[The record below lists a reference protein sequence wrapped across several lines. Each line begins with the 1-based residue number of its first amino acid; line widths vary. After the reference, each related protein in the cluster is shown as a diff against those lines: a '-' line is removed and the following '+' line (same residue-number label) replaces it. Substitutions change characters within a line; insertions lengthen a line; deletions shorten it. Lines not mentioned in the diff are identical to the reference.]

1 MRRLFS
7 ILSVFVLFTI
17 PLLSDNFYRLNDYD
31 EFDLSIL
38 AERNITFKEL
48 PDCVEIIIDESQLSD
63 LRGLGYNPV
72 ITEKTLRNDPSLYRT
87 YTEVIQELQTLSILY
102 PTITDLS
109 SLGPSTGKI
118 LFNNGNT
125 NYANYQH
132 EVWCLKVSDN
142 PTQEEEEPNAYVMG
156 GIHSNELISV
166 EVTMAALSYILEN
179 YGTDPEITNI
189 VNSQQ
194 IWFVP
199 IINPDGYTM
208 VIEDSSTTHRKN
220 IRDNNDNMAPDGGN
234 VDGVDLN
241 RNFGYVWG
249 DNGTSNYPWSNIYH
263 GPEAWSE
270 IETQYIRDLLQHRKF
285 YAGITYHSYAQYILY
300 PLGHIDGA
308 RSLDSLYM
316 HQLAHDM
323 AVTIPKLN
331 SPNTYGYYQANNFN
345 YTCQG
350 TMGDWSYSEERI
362 FGYTIELGDEYIP
375 EEIDAICI
383 ANRYAPIVMMNR
395 VNHSTIYGKVTNSL
409 GEPLICDV
417 YVEEVD
423 DQTGYSTVEPFKSDS
438 LYGRFYRILDPGM
451 YTLRI
456 EHPDYDPY
464 IVNNVEVY
472 QDSITNLSI
481 IMPNASSEDNSNYND
496 IAGFSVYPNPFNPR
510 LNISFNIAQNSAK
523 VECTVFNIKGQKIAI
538 LTDKVYSKGRHEIT
552 WDSGESSQSNS
563 SGVYLIKLKVDKK
576 TSVSKA
582 VLLK

>member
-1 MRRLFS
+1 MKKLFF
-7 ILSVFVLFTI
+7 ITIVLTF
-17 PLLSDNFYRLNDYD
+17 LNFSSFADSFYRLNEYD
-31 EFDLSIL
+31 KLDLEFLS
-38 AERNITFKEL
+38 ESNISFKEL
-48 PDCVEIIIDESQLSD
+48 PDCLELVINKSQLSD
-63 LRGLGYNPV
+63 LRDQGYNPAL
-72 ITEKTLRNDPSLYRT
+72 TGKSMTNDPSLYRT
-87 YTEVIQELQTLSILY
+87 YSEVVQELQTLSILY
-102 PTITDLS
+102 PTITSLS

-118 LFNNGNT
+118 LFNNGNN
-125 NYANYQH
+125 NYVNYQH

-142 PTQEEEEPNAYVMG
+142 PALEEEEPNAYVMG

-166 EVTMAALSYILEN
+166 EVTMGALSYILEN

-189 VNSQQ
+189 VDSQQ

-208 VIEDSSTTHRKN
+208 VMEDSSTTHRKN
-220 IRDNNDNMAPDGGN
+220 MRDNNDNLAPDGGN
-234 VDGVDLN
+234 IDGVDLN

-270 IETQYIRDLLQHRKF
+270 IEARYVRDLLQQRKF

-308 RSLDSLYM
+308 RALDSLYM

-323 AVTIPKLN
+323 AITIPKLN

-362 FGYTIELGDEYIP
+362 FGYTIELGDEYMP

-383 ANRYAPIVMMNR
+383 ANRNAPIVMMSR
-395 VNHSTIYGKVTNSL
+395 VNQATIYGKITNTL
-409 GEPLICDV
+409 NEPLECAV

-423 DQTGYSTVEPFKSDS
+423 DQTGYSPVEPFKSDS
-438 LYGRFYRILDPGM
+438 LFGRFYRILDPGM

-472 QDSITNLSI
+472 QDSITNLTI
-481 IMPNASSEDNSNYND
+481 VMPNSSSEGKSNY
-496 IAGFSVYPNPFNPR
+496 IEVSGFSVYPNPFNPR
-510 LNISFNIAQNSAK
+510 LNISFNITDSSSD
-523 VECTVFNIKGQKIAI
+523 VECEVYNIKGQKIAV
-538 LTDKVYSKGRHEIT
+538 LTDRVFNKGRHEII
-552 WDSGESSQSNS
+552 WNSAEHSQGIS
-563 SGVYLIKLKVDKK
+563 SGVYLIKLKVGDK

-582 VLLK
+582 VMLK